1 MEEYGGVV
9 ILATNLQENMDEA
22 FTRRIRFIVQFPFP
36 DAASRLLIWKTHFP
50 PEWDLG
56 SDHCAQ

>member
-9 ILATNLQENMDEA
+9 ILAANLQENMDEA

-56 SDHCAQ
+56 